1 MRTNE
6 TILTKQGREFYGH
19 NPARKAQHSEER
31 TNGTGCAFPSWID
44 SFFGSSNAWY
54 FPGRSPACTH
64 CHGILHMLAP
74 LLWGFLLLLIF
85 VLGIRILGP
94 YVQKTQRQKQHWLN
108 ENGLHI
114 QAPVTKHPGTN
125 ALVIGGRARGRH
137 ASYTVYLNWQDPDTG
152 QFYSFRMNT
161 RFSSALRNLPK
172 GTLYP
177 VQFDSS
183 DLSFF
188 VVPRR

>member
-1 MRTNE
+1 MD
-6 TILTKQGREFYGH
+6 TIQRE
-19 NPARKAQHSEER
+19 KHSIQRREQ
-31 TNGTGCAFPSWID
+31 TPQVAFPLLGLTAFLVPATLGISL
-44 SFFGSSNAWY
+44 A
-54 FPGRSPACTH
+54 RSPVARTATVFYTCW
-64 CHGILHMLAP
+64 LP
-74 LLWGFLLLLIF
+74 LLWGFLPLLIF

-94 YVQKTQRQKQHWLN
+94 YMQKTQRQKQHWLN

-152 QFYSFRMNT
+152 QFYSFRVNT
-161 RFSSALRNLPK
+161 RFSSALRNLPE